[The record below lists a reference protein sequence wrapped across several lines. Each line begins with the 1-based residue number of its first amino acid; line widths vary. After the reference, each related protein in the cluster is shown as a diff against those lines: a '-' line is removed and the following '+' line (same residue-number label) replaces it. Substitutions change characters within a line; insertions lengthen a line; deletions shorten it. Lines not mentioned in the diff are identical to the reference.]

1 MGYFVG
7 MYKEYMLKCQC
18 WNPILATWQNDFLFF
33 DTEQDMRE
41 YVVSQGNG
49 IKVEA
54 MFNVKKID
62 W

>member
-1 MGYFVG
+1 MG

-18 WNPILATWQNDFLFF
+18 WNPIMATWQNEYLFF

-54 MFNVKKID
+54 MFNLKKID
-62 W
+62 